1 MSLLQ
6 DILQWSQTLPGW
18 QSDAVR
24 RLFVKGQLSPQDTED
39 LFALLKA
46 EHGIPDLQSR
56 TATRLSQNQIP
67 APSKLDTHVQ
77 LIAMKDLRNIN
88 AIAENQRLAF
98 ADKGITVVYGDN
110 GSGKSGY
117 ARVLKRA
124 CRARDQTED
133 ILPNAKL
140 PPGKAGRAEAHFEI
154 AINGT
159 PTNEHWTDGNAASDA
174 LSSIAVFDGRCARA
188 YLDKEY
194 DFAYVPYGLDI
205 FDGLAQLCNRLKD
218 RLEAEYAQ
226 NTPNI
231 EAFADL
237 IGPTK
242 VGELINNL
250 SAKTDTNI
258 VESLATV
265 NAEESTRRD
274 TIENSLKDDNPK
286 AKADEL
292 GLKSRRLTKIATNA
306 TEKLARLDDA
316 ALAKLRG
323 IDEAC
328 TSAKQVAELA
338 AKKFKEEGLLLPGTG
353 GLVWREL
360 FEAARKFSSEAYP
373 DKPFPYIDSDAQCLL
388 CQQPLDGGA
397 QRLAKFDE
405 FVQQEAEKTAQART
419 QELVQ
424 ARRNFIA
431 TDPRIGLD
439 EETFAEIKSIDQ
451 HLAETAIGFEK
462 ALTVRFEQMKE
473 ALETHA
479 WDKIASRPQTP
490 ATDLHARAERL
501 NQEASILEKAATA
514 EARATLETELKEL
527 DARVRLMPRKSAL
540 LKAIEQLQLRS
551 KLYSCLGAVKTNSIS
566 LKASELTQ
574 KAISKELADALNMEF
589 KRLGVSHL
597 QIEAQSRAEKGKA
610 LHKLR
615 LKLPQAK
622 TLSDILS
629 EGEQHA
635 IAIGSFLAE
644 VNLSSS
650 SGGIVF
656 DDPVSS
662 LDHLRR
668 ERVARRLAEEAQS
681 RQVIVFTHDIYFVC
695 VLIEAALAAGVAVM
709 SQSVVERPEGF
720 GVTDPQL
727 PFEGKTTKDRIGQ
740 LRAFQQEIAKVYKTG
755 DQPRHREMTQNAYR
769 QLRDTWERAVEEV
782 LFRQVVLRFR
792 KGIETHR
799 LREVVV
805 EDADYALIDNGMTK
819 CSNYSHDR
827 ASTAGVAVP
836 DPDELLEDI
845 NTLDNWRKAIE
856 QRSHEVR
863 KKRET

>member
-1 MSLLQ
+1 MTLLQ
-6 DILQWSQTLPGW
+6 DILHWSQTLLGW

-24 RLFVKGQLSPQDTED
+24 RLFVKGQLSPQDIED

-46 EHGIPDLQSR
+46 EHGIPDAQSR
-56 TATRLSQNQIP
+56 TTTRLSQDHIP
-67 APSKLDTHVQ
+67 APSKPDSHVR
-77 LIAMKDLRNIN
+77 LIAMRDLRNVN
-88 AIAENQRLAF
+88 AIAENQRLPF
-98 ADKGITVVYGDN
+98 ADKGITVIYGDN

-124 CRARDQTED
+124 CRARDQAED
-133 ILPNAKL
+133 IWPNAKL
-140 PPGKAGRAEAHFEI
+140 PPGRVGRAEAHFEI

-174 LSSIAVFDGRCARA
+174 LSSIAIFDGRCARA
-188 YLDKEY
+188 YLDKED

-205 FDGLAQLCNRLKD
+205 FEGLAQLCNRLKA
-218 RLEAEYAQ
+218 RLEAESAQ

-242 VGELINNL
+242 VGKLVNGL
-250 SAKTDTNI
+250 SAKTDPNI

-265 NAEESTRRD
+265 NAEEGTRRD
-274 TIENSLKDDNPK
+274 TIRKSLKENNPK

-292 GLKSRRLTKIATNA
+292 RVKSRRLTKIASNA

-316 ALAKLRG
+316 ALAKLRA

-328 TSAKQVAELA
+328 TTAKHVAELA
-338 AKKFKEEGLLLPGTG
+338 ANKFKDEGLLLPGTG
-353 GLVWREL
+353 GPVWREL
-360 FEAARKFSSEAYP
+360 FEAARKFSSLAYP

-397 QRLAKFDE
+397 QRLAKFDK

-424 ARRNFIA
+424 ARENFVA
-431 TDPRIGLD
+431 TDARIGLD
-439 EETFAEIKSIDQ
+439 EETFAEIKSINQ
-451 HLAETAIGFEK
+451 HLADTAIAFEK
-462 ALTVRFEQMKE
+462 ALTARYEKMKE

-479 WDKIASRPQTP
+479 WDKIACLPQTP
-490 ATDLHARAERL
+490 ATELRARAETL
-501 NQEASILEKAATA
+501 NEEASVLEKAATA
-514 EARATLETELKEL
+514 EARFTLEAEFKEL
-527 DARVRLMPRKSAL
+527 DARVRLMPRKNAL
-540 LKAIEQLQLRS
+540 LTAIKQLQSQS
-551 KLYSCLGAVKTNSIS
+551 KLSSCLGAVKTNSIS
-566 LKASELTQ
+566 LKASELTE
-574 KAISKELADALNMEF
+574 KAISKELADALNLEF

-597 QIEAQSRAEKGKA
+597 QIEPQSRAEKGKA

-629 EGEQHA
+629 EGEQRA

-644 VNLSSS
+644 VNLSGST
-650 SGGIVF
+650 GGIVF

-662 LDHLRR
+662 LDHRRR
-668 ERVARRLAEEAQS
+668 ERVARRLAEEAQN
-681 RQVIVFTHDIYFVC
+681 RQVIVLTHDIYFVC
-695 VLIEAALAAGVAVM
+695 VLMEAAQAAGVPVM
-709 SQSVVERPEGF
+709 SQSLVERPEGF
-720 GVTDPQL
+720 GVTDPEL

-740 LRAFQQEIAKVYKTG
+740 LRAFQQEIAKVHKSG
-755 DQPRHREMTQNAYR
+755 DHPLHREMTQNAYR

-792 KGIETHR
+792 KGVETQR

-805 EDADYALIDNGMTK
+805 EDADYALIDKGMTK
-819 CSNYSHDR
+819 CSNYCHDR
-827 ASTAGVAVP
+827 APMAGVAAP

-856 QRSHEVR
+856 QRSQEVR
-863 KKRET
+863 NQRKA